1 MVTKYIS
8 HRGNLDGREKN
19 SENTHEYIGASI
31 AKGFDCEIDIWKIGN
46 DLILGHD
53 KPENLTSIDWI
64 SEYQDSLWI
73 HCKNYEALFFFN
85 SLSMDINYFWHQT
98 DDFTL
103 TSQGHIWTYPKKE
116 YFKKSV
122 IVNLEEKL
130 PENLNVYGICS
141 DYIEAIKNKL
151 EDG

>member
-8 HRGNLDGREKN
+8 HRGNLNGREKN

-53 KPENLTSIDWI
+53 KPENITSIDWI

-116 YFKKSV
+116 YFEKSV

>member
-8 HRGNLDGREKN
+8 HRGNLNGREKN

-130 PENLNVYGICS
+130 PDNLNVYGICS